1 MNPSGTSMQGG
12 ASDSGVGATGASAVP
27 FQFGPAQPRFAPSWA
42 ERFGEDREGIF
53 AKFGLDG
60 VPFEWRWIPPGR
72 FWMGA
77 AANEKPNFEKERPRH
92 EVILTHGFWMGRTPV
107 TQEQWLALM
116 KELPSRRH
124 GDALP
129 VEKVSWEDAMAFA
142 MRLNVERPGLA
153 ATLPTEAQWEYAC
166 RAGTHGAF
174 GDGSPCTEP
183 EGSDPA
189 LDRLGWFHANSNYQT
204 HPVGL
209 KDCNPWGLHD
219 MHGNV
224 WEWCLDGARRYG
236 DALEVNPVGFLGGFL
251 AVIRGGSW
259 LRRAGHCRCA
269 GRNSRERG
277 TREFDLGFRL
287 VAGEMPWGAERP

>member
-1 MNPSGTSMQGG
+1 MNPSGTAMQGG
-12 ASDSGVGATGASAVP
+12 ASDSGVGVTGSSAVP

-53 AKFGLDG
+53 AEFGVDG

-77 AANEKPNFEKERPRH
+77 AANEKPNFEQERPRH

-107 TQEQWLALM
+107 TQMQWVALM
-116 KELPSRRH
+116 KENPSH
-124 GDALP
+124 FQGDALP

-142 MRLNVERPGLA
+142 MRLNVERPSLA

-174 GDGSPCTEP
+174 GDGSPCSVLI
-183 EGSDPA
+183 GKDPA
-189 LDRLGWFHANSNYQT
+189 LDRLGWFDENSGGTT

-209 KDCNPWGLHD
+209 KDCNAWGLHD

-224 WEWCLDGARRYG
+224 WEWCRDGLRAFRDG
-236 DALEVNPVGFLGGFL
+236 LEVNPIMPQLDVG
-251 AVIRGGSW
+251 AVVRGGSW
-259 LRRAGHCRCA
+259 DDTPAWCRCA
-269 GRNSRERG
+269 QRLPWFPGRPRD
-277 TREFDLGFRL
+277 DLGFRL